1 MKKNKICF
9 LVNNNLKND
18 PRVSKQVKTALKAG
32 FLVTVIG
39 WDTALQTP
47 KEETMPGYKL
57 ILGCLE
63 TKDLL
68 NYPLMVVRARFAH
81 YLRLVKRFIL
91 SKSKLKA
98 EKSTQVMSQVKTEQ
112 KDLPELF
119 PAKSVEEKPNSWL
132 EKIYKTISIFAF
144 FYAWFRKI
152 NRFMAQAGIKAKP
165 DIVHANDLDT
175 LIAGYLIKKQTGAR
189 LIYDA
194 HEVWTE
200 QGMEMPSI
208 IIRYFKLIEKKLLK
222 SIDCFITVNESI
234 IAEISRM
241 YRHQFKVPALAVY
254 NCPYYQKTKFKPAR
268 GKVKII
274 YQGRYSPGR
283 GLENLVVAAQ
293 KMSSKGQLEFRAL
306 GDPRV
311 KQKLEKMV
319 KERKL
324 TNKVKFLEPVAM
336 EDLVKAA
343 ASSDIGIISYLP
355 GSINNK
361 LCTPNKLFEY
371 PMSGLALAVSDLPEL
386 RKFVIRFKN
395 GVLFNPE
402 NPKNIARALDSLI
415 LSKSKLAEAKKQSL
429 EAAKI
434 MNWENEE
441 KKLIKVYRDLA
452 IGPKNRA

>member
-1 MKKNKICF
+1 MKKAKICF
-9 LVNNNLKND
+9 LVNNNIKHD
-18 PRVSKQVKTALKAG
+18 PRVSRQIKTAVKAG
-32 FLVTVIG
+32 FAVTVVG
-39 WDTALQTP
+39 WDTAIKTP
-47 KEETMPGYKL
+47 KEIAMPGYKL

-68 NYPLMVVRARFAH
+68 NYPLVVVRARLTR
-81 YLRLVKRFIL
+81 YLRLVKRFF
-91 SKSKLKA
+91 SSKA
-98 EKSTQVMSQVKTEQ
+98 EKSAQVIDHRSNQ
-112 KDLPELF
+112 KDLPQFL
-119 PAKSVEEKPNSWL
+119 PAEPVEEEPDSL
-132 EKIYKTISIFAF
+132 LGKIYKTISIFAF

-152 NRFMAQAGIKAKP
+152 NRFMAQAGIKARP

-222 SIDCFITVNESI
+222 EIDCFITVNESI
-234 IAEISRM
+234 ITEISRM
-241 YRHQFKVPALAVY
+241 YHHQFKVPVQAVY
-254 NCPYYQKTKFKPAR
+254 NCPYYQKIKFKPTK
-268 GKVKII
+268 GKVKIL
-274 YQGRYSPGR
+274 YQGRYAFGR
-283 GLENLVVAAQ
+283 GLEKLVEAAQ
-293 KMSSKGQLEFRAL
+293 KMSPKGQLEFRAL

-324 TNKVKFLEPVAM
+324 SNKVKFLEPVAM
-336 EDLVKAA
+336 NDLVKAA
-343 ASSDIGIISYLP
+343 ANSDIGIISYLP
-355 GSINNK
+355 GNINNY

-386 RKFVIRFKN
+386 RKFVQKYKN
-395 GVLFNPE
+395 GVLFNPQ

-415 LSKSKLAEAKKQSL
+415 LYKFKLNEAKRNSL
-429 EAAKI
+429 EEAKI

-441 KKLIKVYRDLA
+441 KKLIKIYGDLTTE
-452 IGPKNRA
+452 PKS